1 MAFETQLTDIQ
12 VRVLACLMEK
22 KTTTPDQYPL
32 TLNAIK
38 NACNQKT
45 SRVPVVSYYEGEIGH
60 TLRELEDM
68 GLVSEAWS
76 TRAAKYEHHFGK
88 VLEVMQKDKAVLCTL
103 MLRGPQ
109 TAGEIRNHCQRLYS
123 FDDIDDVDY
132 VLGRLA
138 EREPAMIMQLPR
150 QAGHKEQ
157 RFAHLLAGEPDLSK
171 LPPPPVSARS
181 GLEERVSRLESEVEA
196 LKRQLSDLFPDA
208 D

>member
-1 MAFETQLTDIQ
+1 M
-12 VRVLACLMEK
+12 RVLGCLVEK
-22 KTTTPDQYPL
+22 KATTPDQYPL

-60 TLRELEDM
+60 TLRELGDL
-68 GLVSEAWS
+68 GLVGEAWS
-76 TRAAKYEHHFGK
+76 TRAAKYEHHFEK

-109 TAGEIRNHCQRLYS
+109 TSGEIRNHSLRLYA

-132 VLGRLA
+132 VLQRLA
-138 EREPAMIMQLPR
+138 EREPSMVMELAK
-150 QAGHKEQ
+150 QAGQKEQ
-157 RFAHLLAGEPDLSK
+157 RFVHLLAGEPDLSK
-171 LPPPPVSARS
+171 LPAPAVSSRS

-196 LKRQLSDLFPDA
+196 LKQQLSDLLPD
-208 D
+208 DDL